1 MNSLQDHFWLG
12 MQVRQRKLQ
21 EAGSGSGSGHG
32 LGSSHPNG
40 NSKRKYSN
48 SKYKKLANG
57 ISVQQLRR
65 KRKSQR

>member
-32 LGSSHPNG
+32 LGSSHPG
-40 NSKRKYSN
+40 VAR
-48 SKYKKLANG
+48 
-57 ISVQQLRR
+57 
-65 KRKSQR
+65 